1 MKTKLFFA
9 IALIICTLFITSCS
23 CKKKDNLEY
32 KYVGAYVE
40 VIEVENRTMED
51 RNIKL
56 YYDENRQTLINTNK
70 IYEYQIVTGT
80 LTKDIKDKNYDLSAS
95 YSVTVANKS
104 ELKEINV
111 YPITFDGTN
120 YKILEDNNDNF
131 DIKLFASN
139 KSVGK
144 KIKYRNKTY
153 VIHKVD
159 ENSFKDTLENTI

>member
-1 MKTKLFFA
+1 MRTKLFF
-9 IALIICTLFITSCS
+9 IITLIICTLFITS

-40 VIEVENRTMED
+40 VLEVENRTMED

-56 YYDENRQTLINTNK
+56 YYDENRQTLINTNR

-80 LTKDIKDKNYDLSAS
+80 LTKDIKDNNYDLSAS

-120 YKILEDNNDNF
+120 YKILEDKKT
-131 DIKLFASN
+131 IKL
-139 KSVGK
+139 V
-144 KIKYRNKTY
+144 
-153 VIHKVD
+153 VD
-159 ENSFKDTLENTI
+159 ETKGVSFRTNYFFDDEQYSFKVSIKFHKKETY